1 MADGAG
7 IDFMA
12 AYHGRQVA
20 HWREWSDGVAQDI
33 LLLWLIISLVPL
45 ALFLSWLLCRRL
57 SLLLLSKI
65 VQEPPA
71 QVEDNSSQDEAAAAP
86 TVETTY
92 TTGATAAA
100 PHSIPHR
107 MPSLLRKTSS
117 MHRIASLQSKKKA
130 IEEARKTAFSIR
142 VRVSGGLVQAGW
154 AMVCLPTIILL
165 NVGRWFKVAPPHGGH
180 APLAFVGWPL
190 GFFCLL
196 LALFPIDA
204 MAVRTVCYLVFGII
218 LTFGTNLGL
227 MLITQPDGSPI
238 LEECEGPHGSESGCI
253 VAWIIVLII
262 LSCFAG
268 LLIALAPTLLLPSC
282 SPKYAKPPRAALRRV
297 WLVVRLFLLM
307 FGLPA
312 ALIGTLNTIISET
325 DASEHEMR
333 ESLFPK
339 WMMLFGCHQQLTSAC
354 TLTLTLV

>member
-12 AYHGRQVA
+12 AFHGRQVA
-20 HWREWSDGVAQDI
+20 HWREWADGVAQDI

-57 SLLLLSKI
+57 SLLLLGKI

-71 QVEDNSSQDEAAAAP
+71 QVEDNSSQDEAAATQ

-92 TTGATAAA
+92 TTGATAVE
-100 PHSIPHR
+100 PRSIPHRMPSHR

-117 MHRIASLQSKKKA
+117 MHRIAALQSKKEA

-165 NVGRWFKVAPPHGGH
+165 NIGRWLKVAPPHGGH
-180 APLAFVGWPL
+180 APLALVGWPL

-204 MAVRTVCYLVFGII
+204 MAVRAVCYLVFGII
-218 LTFGTNLGL
+218 LTLGTNLGL
-227 MLITQPDGSPI
+227 MLITADDGSPI
-238 LEECEGPHGSESGCI
+238 LEECEGPHGSETGCI
-253 VAWIIVLII
+253 VAWTIVLIL

-339 WMMLFGCHQQLTSAC
+339 WMMLFG
-354 TLTLTLV
+354 